1 MLLYSSIRWCKI
13 SSFSID
19 TTTSILEDIS
29 MKASK
34 WSWDKQLHTL
44 FKINFNLAKDLSHA
58 TCGIKGLTNIYMLFP
73 QQDMLQ
79 HINYIFA
86 GLNSNKLCYHP
97 VQFVL
102 LRTSLA
108 MLMTTYYTW
117 NQNLKFLFA
126 HYLASLQDKTWLVFH
141 RLFTEYF
148 STALERMGTS
158 RGKSI
163 ESLLKVLVQLL
174 VICKSGF

>member
-13 SSFSID
+13 SS
-19 TTTSILEDIS
+19 TSVLEDIS

-73 QQDMLQ
+73 HQCMLQ

-86 GLNSNKLCYHP
+86 GLNSNKLCYYHP

-102 LRTSLA
+102 WRTSLA

-117 NQNLKFLFA
+117 NQNLKVLFA
-126 HYLASLQDKTWLVFH
+126 HYLASLQDKTWPVFH

-163 ESLLKVLVQLL
+163 EVLVQLL